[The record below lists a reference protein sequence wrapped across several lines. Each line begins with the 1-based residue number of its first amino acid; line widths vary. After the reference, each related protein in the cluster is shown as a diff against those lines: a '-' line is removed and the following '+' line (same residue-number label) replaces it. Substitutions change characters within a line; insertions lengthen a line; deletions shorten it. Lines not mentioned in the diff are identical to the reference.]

1 MSRRRFLTLAG
12 IAGVGLC
19 TCGGL
24 GAWGLSSPRAAF
36 SQPSCGGEG
45 TLGEWVLIAYASKCG
60 STAEVAEAIGQTLC
74 AAGAAVDVRRVQE
87 VRDLTPYRA
96 VVVGTAIRMGEP
108 LGEAVSFA
116 KKHQAA
122 LAGLPT
128 AVFSLGTAMIHDTP
142 ENRATAAGYLQ
153 PLTELVRPV
162 STGLF
167 AGKVDPAKM
176 EPIWRFMMSFVK
188 EGEMAPGDHRDW
200 DAIRAWAT
208 ELNAALAG
216 A

>member
-1 MSRRRFLTLAG
+1 
-12 IAGVGLC
+12 
-19 TCGGL
+19 
-24 GAWGLSSPRAAF
+24 
-36 SQPSCGGEG
+36 
-45 TLGEWVLIAYASKCG
+45 
-60 STAEVAEAIGQTLC
+60 
-74 AAGAAVDVRRVQE
+74 
-87 VRDLTPYRA
+87 
-96 VVVGTAIRMGEP
+96 
-108 LGEAVSFA
+108 
-116 KKHQAA
+116 
-122 LAGLPT
+122 
-128 AVFSLGTAMIHDTP
+128 
-142 ENRATAAGYLQ
+142 
-153 PLTELVRPV
+153 LVRPV